1 MAVPMTLAEA
11 RTQAAQLLDDPNNR
25 RWSSAQ
31 IDFALQ
37 SGVSRCL
44 QDYVA
49 NGGERFDT
57 EQTGTSSAS
66 DGTLAL
72 SSYKP
77 LIIKSVTMDTGDTF
91 IPLRAVTKRE
101 KFRADT
107 TARDLVI
114 LYVRDY
120 ELPST
125 TTHAL
130 VGNGATSANTWAAFD
145 NWCVAR
151 AALQLAV
158 KDDKLSD
165 ALAVLETDLRASCLA
180 RPNNPVAMEWPRP
193 SAASRAYSNLRW
205 SWLPSGQQLQVC
217 TGGGVLW

>member
-11 RTQAAQLLDDPNNR
+11 RTNAAQLLDDPNSR
-25 RWSSAQ
+25 RWSTTQ
-31 IDFALQ
+31 VDFALQ
-37 SGVSRCL
+37 SAVSRCL
-44 QDYVA
+44 QDYVG

-57 EQTGTSSAS
+57 EQTAASSAT

-77 LIIKSVTMDTGDTF
+77 LVIKSVTLDTGDVF
-91 IPLRAVTKRE
+91 VPIRAATKRD
-101 KFRADT
+101 KFKGDT

-130 VGNGATSANTWAAFD
+130 VGNGATSGNTWAAFD
-145 NWCVAR
+145 HWCVAR
-151 AALQLAV
+151 AALQLSA
-158 KDDKLSD
+158 KDADGRPDLQ
-165 ALAVLETDLRASCLA
+165 ALEADLAQSCLL
-180 RPNNPVAMEWPRP
+180 RTNNPVALEWPRR
-193 SAASRAYSNLRW
+193 SFGAHLVDRLRW
-205 SWLPSGQQLQVC
+205 TWLPASQQLQVC
-217 TGGGVLW
+217 NASGAL